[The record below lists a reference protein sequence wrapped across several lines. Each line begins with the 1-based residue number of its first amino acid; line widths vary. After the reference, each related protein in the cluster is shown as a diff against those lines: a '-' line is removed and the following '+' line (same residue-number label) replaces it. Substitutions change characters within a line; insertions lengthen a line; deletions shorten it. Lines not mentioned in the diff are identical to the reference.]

1 MESGKSGALGG
12 NYSYKHIK
20 KKKKEGKRQ
29 KERKTK
35 NRSKYSTMI
44 RK

>member
-20 KKKKEGKRQ
+20 KKKGRKEA
-29 KERKTK
+29 ERKED
-35 NRSKYSTMI
+35 
-44 RK
+44 

>member
-20 KKKKEGKRQ
+20 KKKR
-29 KERKTK
+29 KERGRKK
-35 NRSKYSTMI
+35 GRLKIDQSTVQ
-44 RK
+44 